1 MKHEVPL
8 ENPNRRLGPEP
19 GDLPP
24 SSSEEDEEEEEE
36 GQQQTSPSGRR
47 GEPAPARTRVPA
59 REASDEEEET
69 PDGEQGDGSSTAN
82 NLYGGLRAGA
92 GAGAGTSSGGGSKPK
107 YTEKTRTGRV
117 LNEREARRG
126 QRGLDSAADGDVD
139 HI

>member
-24 SSSEEDEEEEEE
+24 SSSEEEEEEEEE

-47 GEPAPARTRVPA
+47 AEPAPARARGQA
-59 REASDEEEET
+59 REASDEEEEA
-69 PDGEQGDGSSTAN
+69 PEGEDSSTAN
-82 NLYGGLRAGA
+82 NLYGGLRAGT
-92 GAGAGTSSGGGSKPK
+92 GTSSGGGSKPK

-126 QRGLDSAADGDVD
+126 QRGFEPANDGDVD
-139 HI
+139 NI